1 MQKMPEVDESKENI
15 RFAVI
20 QTLIVTGLI
29 LIAIAIG
36 STYWIKSTK
45 NNEINKIKADLIQSV
60 DIARNSIEPD
70 LELMRSGKLSYEEGL
85 SAVVD
90 RLSHMT
96 YTDLYGQNY
105 IFLVNYEG
113 YIMVQ
118 PYQPWLV
125 NTNQWEMKDINGLM
139 LIQEIL
145 KIRDSADKKGFVTY
159 MYKPPN
165 LEDPEEKLSYIMD
178 IPELKCVI
186 GTGKYMRLYYEGQT
200 RQIFNIALSTGLL
213 ACLVLFVSLIP
224 LRRISKT
231 SKKLEQEITKRGEAQ
246 LHMQESEANLRTVF
260 NSISDALFIHRVNG
274 EIIEVNDRVPEMFGS
289 DRNRLI
295 GEHIKT
301 IANPEDYNEIRLRN
315 LWEKVI
321 LGDTYTIQLKA
332 IRLDTHEPFYV
343 EAAMRH
349 GSWYGEDVI
358 LAVVR
363 DIQKRKFYEQE
374 FIRNQLINEHA
385 EQMALLGHYSIDLKT
400 QEIKWSKGLYS
411 LFGRDPSLPAPDFDE
426 YYKMVHHDDVER
438 IKKLRLEMY
447 EKKQPYSVE
456 YRIRRS
462 DGDMRDVFV
471 KVDWLGE
478 DGDENW
484 YLIGSI
490 QDITDHKRAVLEISE
505 REKKFRSTVQQMSDG
520 LILIDQDGIITE
532 WNSASERISE
542 LSYKSVIGKP
552 LWKIFP
558 LMEIES
564 RNSLDI
570 EKLQKDILRAVS
582 TGKSSMFKKPLE
594 IAIHTKSGKD
604 RILLQSIFPIRTGS
618 TFRLGIISRDVT
630 EEKMALQKVSHEL
643 DKLACLRS
651 IDASILER
659 STAESTLDMIAS
671 ICIDHL
677 DVDGVIITTQL
688 GENRLCSVYRSDID
702 TDDEPVV
709 ANLKDLQLSV
719 LEKFGKKKFD
729 LDTIQQINGLEISGG
744 AREIIRHK
752 SILPLVVNK
761 KPSGFIQLL
770 STNPHPED
778 QEWKDYFITLAG
790 QTSLS
795 IENVT
800 LISNEEKAYN
810 ELLHAHEATIAGWSK
825 ALELRD
831 EETKGH
837 SDRVMYLACHLAK
850 RAGLPREKMTSFRRG
865 VLLHDIGKM
874 GIPDRILLK
883 PGPLTDEEWVIMRT
897 HPVLAYELLSTIPY
911 LHDSLEVPYC
921 HHERWDGSGYPRG
934 LSGEDI
940 PLTARIFA
948 IVDVWDALI
957 SDRPY
962 RNGWEPEKIRQYLI
976 DNKAVMFDPDLVD
989 RFIDLIDQKLLGKEM
1004 EGDEDCWI

>member
-1 MQKMPEVDESKENI
+1 MEKMPEVDESKKSI

-20 QTLIVTGLI
+20 QTSIVTVII
-29 LIAIAIG
+29 LIAIVIG
-36 STYWIKSTK
+36 SIVWIQTTKENEISEIKS
-45 NNEINKIKADLIQSV
+45 DLIQSV
-60 DIARNSIEPD
+60 EIARNSIEHD
-70 LELMRSGKLSYEEGL
+70 LELIRSGSVTYDEGL
-85 SAVVD
+85 SAIVE

-96 YTDLYGQNY
+96 YTDIYGENY
-105 IFLVNYEG
+105 IFLVNYDG
-113 YIMVQ
+113 YILVQ

-125 NTNQWEMKDINGLM
+125 NTDQWEMKDINGLY

-145 KIRDSADKKGFVTY
+145 KIRNTPEKKGFVTY

-165 LEDPEEKLSYIMD
+165 LENPEEKLSYVVD
-178 IPELKCVI
+178 IPDLKCVI
-186 GTGKYMRLYYEGQT
+186 GTGKYMRLYYETQT
-200 RQIFNIALSTGLL
+200 RQIINIALTAALL
-213 ACLVLFVSLIP
+213 VCLVLFVSLVP
-224 LRRISKT
+224 LIRISKAGE
-231 SKKLEQEITKRGEAQ
+231 KLEHEITKRGEAQ
-246 LHMQESEANLRTVF
+246 FRMQESEANLRTVF

-274 EIIEVNDRVPEMFGS
+274 EIIEVNDRALEMYGC
-289 DRNRLI
+289 DRDTLI
-295 GEHIKT
+295 GGHIRT
-301 IANPEDYNEIRLRN
+301 IANPDDYNETRLVK
-315 LWEKVI
+315 LWEKVLQGETFTVELRALRI
-321 LGDTYTIQLKA
+321 DT
-332 IRLDTHEPFYV
+332 REPFYV
-343 EAAMRH
+343 EAAMRQ
-349 GSWYGEDVI
+349 GSWFGEKVI

-374 FIRNQLINEHA
+374 IIRNQLLNEHA

-400 QEIKWSKGLYS
+400 QEFKWSKGLYS
-411 LFGRDPSLPAPDFDE
+411 LFGRDPSLPAPNFDE
-426 YYKMVHHDDVER
+426 YYSMVVPEDVER
-438 IKKLRLEMY
+438 IRRLRLEMY

-462 DGDMRDVFV
+462 DGDIRDVFV
-471 KVDWLGE
+471 KVDWLG
-478 DGDENW
+478 DNGDENY

-490 QDITDHKRAVLEISE
+490 QDITDQKRSVLELYE

-520 LILIDQDGIITE
+520 LLLIDQNGLIIE
-532 WNSASERISE
+532 WNSASERITE
-542 LSYKSVIGKP
+542 LPFKSVIGKP
-552 LWKIFP
+552 LWKI
-558 LMEIES
+558 LHLLEIES
-564 RNSLDI
+564 RNSLDLKKI
-570 EKLQKDILRAVS
+570 QNDILKAVT

-618 TFRLGIISRDVT
+618 TIRLGIISRDVT
-630 EEKMALQKVSHEL
+630 EEKLALQKVNHEL
-643 DKLACLRS
+643 NKLACLRS

-659 STAESTLDMIAS
+659 SSAESTLDMIAS

-677 DVDGVIITTQL
+677 DVDGVIIITQL
-688 GENRLCSVYRSDID
+688 ADGQLCSVFRSIID
-702 TDDEPVV
+702 TADEPIVKT
-709 ANLKDLQLSV
+709 LKELQISV

-729 LDTIQQINGLEISGG
+729 LTTIQQINGLELTGTG
-744 AREIIRHK
+744 KDTIRYR
-752 SILPLVVNK
+752 SILPLYVNK
-761 KPSGFIQLL
+761 KPNGFIQLL
-770 STNPHPED
+770 STNPHPDD
-778 QEWKDYFITLAG
+778 QEWRDYFVTLAG
-790 QTSLS
+790 QTSLA

-810 ELLHAHEATIAGWSK
+810 ELLRAHEATIAGWSK

-850 RAGLPREKMTSFRRG
+850 RAGLPPEKMTSFRRG

-883 PGPLTDEEWVIMRT
+883 PGPLTEEEWVIMKT

-934 LSGEDI
+934 LSGEEI
-940 PLTARIFA
+940 PLSARIFA

-962 RNGWEPEKIRQYLI
+962 RKGWEPDRIRQYLI
-976 DNKAVMFDPDLVD
+976 DNKAKLFDPILVD
-989 RFIDLIDQKLLGKEM
+989 IFIELIDKKLLGKNIDD
-1004 EGDEDCWI
+1004 DEDCWI

>member
-1 MQKMPEVDESKENI
+1 MQKMPEVDESKKNI
-15 RFAVI
+15 RFAVL
-20 QTLIVTGLI
+20 QTLIVTGII
-29 LIAIAIG
+29 LLAIIIG
-36 STYWIKSTK
+36 SIYWIQATK
-45 NNEINKIKADLIQSV
+45 ENEINRLKTNLIQTV
-60 DIARNSIEPD
+60 NIARNSIEPD
-70 LELMRSGKLSYEEGL
+70 LELIRSGSVSYDEGL
-85 SAVVD
+85 SAIVD
-90 RLSHMT
+90 RLSKMT
-96 YTDLYGQNY
+96 YTDLYGENY

-113 YIMVQ
+113 QILVQ

-125 NTNQWEMKDINGLM
+125 NTDQWEMQDVNGLF

-145 KIRDSADKKGFVTY
+145 SIRETPEKKGFVTY

-165 LEDPEEKLSYIMD
+165 LENPEEKLSYIID
-178 IPELKCVI
+178 IPELQCVI
-186 GTGKYMRLYYEGQT
+186 GTGKYMRLYYESQT
-200 RQIFNIALSTGLL
+200 RQITQIALATALL
-213 ACLVLFVSLIP
+213 ACLVLFVSLVP

-231 SKKLEQEITKRGEAQ
+231 GEKLEQEITKRGEAQ
-246 LHMQESEANLRTVF
+246 LHMQESESNLRTVF
-260 NSISDALFIHRVNG
+260 NSISDALFIHRVSG
-274 EIIEVNDRVPEMFGS
+274 EIIEVNDSVLEMFGG
-289 DRNRLI
+289 DRESLI
-295 GEHIKT
+295 GAHIRR
-301 IANPEDYNEIRLRN
+301 IANPDDYNETRLVE
-315 LWEKVI
+315 LWEKV
-321 LGDTYTIQLKA
+321 LRGDTFTIELRA
-332 IRLDTHEPFYV
+332 LRVDTREPFYV

-349 GSWYGEDVI
+349 GVWYGEDVI

-363 DIQKRKFYEQE
+363 GIQKRKYYEKE
-374 FIRNQLINEHA
+374 IIRNQLINEHA
-385 EQMALLGHYSIDLKT
+385 EQMALLGHYSIDIKT

-411 LFGRDPSLPAPDFDE
+411 LFGRDPSLPAPSFDE
-426 YYKMVHHDDVER
+426 YYRMVIQEDVER

-462 DGDMRDVFV
+462 DGDIRDVFV
-471 KVDWLGE
+471 KVDWLGD

-484 YLIGSI
+484 FLIGSI
-490 QDITDHKRAVLEISE
+490 QDITDQKRAVLEISE

-520 LILIDQDGIITE
+520 LVLIDQNGIIIE

-542 LSYKSVIGKP
+542 LPFKSVIGKP

-659 STAESTLDMIAS
+659 SSAESTLEMIAS

-688 GENRLCSVYRSDID
+688 GDNRLCSVYRSDID
-702 TDDEPVV
+702 TVDEPVV

-719 LEKFGKKKFD
+719 LEKFGNKKFD
-729 LDTIQQINGLEISGG
+729 LDTIQQINGLEISGVG
-744 AREIIRHK
+744 RDVIRNK

-778 QEWKDYFITLAG
+778 KEWKDYFITLAG
-790 QTSLS
+790 QTSLA

-911 LHDSLEVPYC
+911 LHDSLEVPYS

-976 DNKAVMFDPDLVD
+976 DNKSIMFDPVLVD
-989 RFIDLIDQKLLGKEM
+989 KFIELIDQKLLGKEL

>member
-1 MQKMPEVDESKENI
+1 MPEVDESKKNI
-15 RFAVI
+15 RFAVL
-20 QTLIVTGLI
+20 QTLIVTGII
-29 LIAIAIG
+29 LLAIVIG
-36 STYWIKSTK
+36 SIFWIQATK
-45 NNEINKIKADLIQSV
+45 ENEINKLKANLIQSV

-70 LELMRSGKLSYEEGL
+70 LELIRSGSVSYDEGL
-85 SAVVD
+85 SAIVD

-96 YTDLYGQNY
+96 YTDLYGENY

-113 YIMVQ
+113 QILVQ

-125 NTNQWEMKDINGLM
+125 NTDQWEMQDVNGLF

-145 KIRDSADKKGFVTY
+145 DIRETPEKKGFVTY

-165 LEDPEEKLSYIMD
+165 LENPEEKLSYIID
-178 IPELKCVI
+178 IPELQCVI

-200 RQIFNIALSTGLL
+200 RQITEMALATALL
-213 ACLVLFVSLIP
+213 ACLVLFVSLVP

-231 SKKLEQEITKRGEAQ
+231 GEKLEQEITKRSEAQ
-246 LHMQESEANLRTVF
+246 LHMQESESNLRTVF
-260 NSISDALFIHRVNG
+260 NSISDALFIHRMSG
-274 EIIEVNDRVPEMFGS
+274 EIIEVNDRVLEMFGS
-289 DRNRLI
+289 DRESLI
-295 GEHIKT
+295 GEHIRC
-301 IANPEDYNEIRLRN
+301 IANPDDYNEARLVE

-321 LGDTYTIQLKA
+321 NGDTFTIEL
-332 IRLDTHEPFYV
+332 RGLRVDTREPFYV

-349 GSWYGEDVI
+349 GVWYGEDVI

-363 DIQKRKFYEQE
+363 DIQNRKY
-374 FIRNQLINEHA
+374 IEHELLKKQILNDQA
-385 EQMALLGHYSIDLKT
+385 EEIGNYGNFAIDFGK
-400 QEIKWSKGLYS
+400 QQIAWSKGIYKI
-411 LFGRDPSLPAPDFDE
+411 FQRDESLPAPSFDE
-426 YYKMVHHDDVER
+426 YHSFIHPDDLAFVLENEKVVR
-438 IKKLRLEMY
+438 EVNVVKKID
-447 EKKQPYSVE
+447 
-456 YRIRRS
+456 YRIIRG
-462 DGDMRDVFV
+462 DGEIRNIFV
-471 KVDWLGE
+471 CTTWVP
-478 DGDENW
+478 GDIPH
-484 YLIGSI
+484 LVGSI
-490 QDITDHKRAVLEISE
+490 RDITDQLRATSELSE
-505 REKKFRSTVQQMSDG
+505 REEKFRTTVQQMTDG
-520 LILIDQDGIITE
+520 LLILDENGLVIE
-532 WNSASERISE
+532 WNHATEVVTGISDSEALGEPIWLVLPRIGVDTYQSLTMEELKAE
-542 LSYKSVIGKP
+542 LSSMV
-552 LWKIFP
+552 
-558 LMEIES
+558 
-564 RNSLDI
+564 
-570 EKLQKDILRAVS
+570 Q
-582 TGKSSMFKKPLE
+582 TGKSSFYNSTQE
-594 IAIHTKSGKD
+594 INISSLDGIRRT
-604 RILLQSIFPIRTGS
+604 LMQTIFPIYTEDKKRI
-618 TFRLGIISRDVT
+618 GIISHDIT
-630 EEKMALQKVSHEL
+630 EQKAAIKKINHEL
-643 DKLACLRS
+643 NKLACLRS

-659 STAESTLDMIAS
+659 SSAESTLDMIAS
-671 ICIDHL
+671 ISIDHL

-702 TDDEPVV
+702 TVDEPVV

-729 LDTIQQINGLEISGG
+729 LDTIQQINGLEISERGG
-744 AREIIRHK
+744 EVIRHK

-790 QTSLS
+790 QTSLA

-850 RAGLPREKMTSFRRG
+850 RAGLPHEKMTSFRRG

-883 PGPLTDEEWVIMRT
+883 PGPLTDEEWGIMRT

-911 LHDSLEVPYC
+911 LHDSLEVPYS

-976 DNKAVMFDPDLVD
+976 DNKSIMFDPTLVD
-989 RFIDLIDQKLLGKEM
+989 KFIDLIDQKLLGKEL